1 MTPATKYWSGLLI
14 ALSVA
19 GFVAWEV
26 YGMIIRSRAML
37 GIAQAVN
44 DPEHFEQLMEQH
56 RSSQHDRA
64 VQVGR
69 IWLVALPFIAGTAFI
84 ALGIILSAFITGLWV
99 AYHGPY
105 TFDHAQLA
113 SSQPRHG

>member
-69 IWLVALPFIAGTAFI
+69 IWLVALPFIAGTAFLS
-84 ALGIILSAFITGLWV
+84 LGLRPEERPVGNGCVRPCSARWSPE
-99 AYHGPY
+99 H
-105 TFDHAQLA
+105 
-113 SSQPRHG
+113 